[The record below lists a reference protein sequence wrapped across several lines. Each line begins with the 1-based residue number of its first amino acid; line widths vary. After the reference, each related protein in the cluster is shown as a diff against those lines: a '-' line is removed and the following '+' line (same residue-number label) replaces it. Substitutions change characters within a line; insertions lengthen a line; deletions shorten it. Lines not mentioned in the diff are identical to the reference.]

1 MNRTPFRRPTRLATA
16 LGACALLTLAPPL
29 MAQTAPGFATTGA
42 TGATTTTTPPAGARL
57 ERADRRFLE
66 RAAEGGMAEVALGQV
81 ARERATDPQVKAF
94 AQRIEEDH
102 GKANQALM
110 QLAGTKGVELP
121 KEPERGARRDAERMA
136 AMKPGPDFDRAYMKH
151 MVDDHKKTV
160 TEFGK
165 AAREA
170 RDPEVKAFA
179 AKTLPTLENHLELA
193 QTTYNAMRGLNV
205 RDGVKAPVPA
215 ASR

>member
-1 MNRTPFRRPTRLATA
+1 MNRIPKRPTLLAAT

-29 MAQTAPGFATTGA
+29 MAQTTPGTTGTGG

-57 ERADRRFLE
+57 ERADRRFME
-66 RAAEGGMAEVALGQV
+66 RAAEGGMAEVALGKV

-94 AQRIEEDH
+94 AQRMEEDH
-102 GKANQALM
+102 GKANQELM

-121 KEPERGARRDAERMA
+121 KEPERSAKRDAERMS

-165 AAREA
+165 ASREA

-179 AKTLPTLENHLELA
+179 TKQLPTLENHLELA
-193 QTTYNAMRGLNV
+193 QTTYNAMRGANV
-205 RDGVKAPVPA
+205 RDGVKAPVPS

>member
-1 MNRTPFRRPTRLATA
+1 MNRTHRRPAALTLA
-16 LGACALLTLAPPL
+16 LGACALLTLPPVAV
-29 MAQTAPGFATTGA
+29 AQPAG
-42 TGATTTTTPPAGARL
+42 TGATTTTTTPAAGARL
-57 ERADRRFLE
+57 ERADRRFVE
-66 RAAEGGMAEVALGQV
+66 RAAEGGMAEVALAQV

-94 AQRIEEDH
+94 AQRMAQDH
-102 GKANQALM
+102 GQANQALA

-121 KEPERGARRDAERMA
+121 KEPPRDARRDVERMG

-165 AAREA
+165 ASREA

-179 AKTLPTLENHLELA
+179 AKQLPTLENHLELA
-193 QTTYNAMRGLNV
+193 QTTYNAMRGANV

>member
-1 MNRTPFRRPTRLATA
+1 MNRTNRRPAAFALA
-16 LGACALLTLAPPL
+16 LGACALLTLPPAAV
-29 MAQTAPGFATTGA
+29 AQPAG
-42 TGATTTTTPPAGARL
+42 TGATTTTTTPAAGARL
-57 ERADRRFLE
+57 ERADRRFVE
-66 RAAEGGMAEVALGQV
+66 RAAEGGMAEVALAQV

-94 AQRIEEDH
+94 AQRMAEDH
-102 GKANQALM
+102 GQANQALA

-121 KEPERGARRDAERMA
+121 AEPPRGARRDVERMG

-165 AAREA
+165 ASREA

-179 AKTLPTLENHLELA
+179 AKQLPTLENHLELA
-193 QTTYNAMRGLNV
+193 QTTYNALRGANV
-205 RDGVKAPVPA
+205 RDGVKAPVRS